1 VLIEEDANDI
11 LAMWE
16 YCRWRNQQTAQ
27 ALQMERQNS
36 KVL

>member
-1 VLIEEDANDI
+1 VLIEEDVKDV

-16 YCRWRNQQTAQ
+16 YVKWRSQQTAQ